1 MAGAGKY
8 INFFNERD
16 YALARWEVDE
26 DFKPDNQAGF
36 SYDSSVNKFYYN
48 GSELDFLHDTYVIF
62 PYCATAFCYGLG
74 EQAFV
79 RGKFQTS
86 QEVDLD
92 ATFDFGNTHAGHS
105 AQFNSDN
112 MDLATF
118 WSTLLD
124 KMGLLQ

>member
-1 MAGAGKY
+1 
-8 INFFNERD
+8 
-16 YALARWEVDE
+16 VDE

-36 SYDSSVNKFYYN
+36 SYDSILNKFFYG
-48 GSELDFLHDTYVIF
+48 GSELDFLRDTYVIL

-74 EQAFV
+74 EQANVKGAFLSL
-79 RGKFQTS
+79 GEPNQL
-86 QEVDLD
+86 DLD

-112 MDLATF
+112 MDLTTF

-124 KMGLLQ
+124 QMGLLQ